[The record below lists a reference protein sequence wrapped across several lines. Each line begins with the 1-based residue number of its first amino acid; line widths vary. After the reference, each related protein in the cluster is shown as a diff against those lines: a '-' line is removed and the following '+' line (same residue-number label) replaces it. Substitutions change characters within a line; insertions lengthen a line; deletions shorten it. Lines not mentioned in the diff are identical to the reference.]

1 MEIPY
6 RNTKILTKIIPKGT
20 LLFRLTK
27 NPENDLRG
35 VPTKDGKTC
44 VTPNFQVFF
53 YPNPFIGEI
62 ALKKWLSDFDENMYI
77 YILEKD
83 VKVLYLLNPSKYSRA
98 SKSMKRSFL
107 KRCSDVPKGCL
118 PRKQS
123 DYDPCL
129 SSTIIKKYPDIT
141 GILSVSLMDALRS
154 KNKKTTRR
162 THKYFHYATDST
174 GISGIPE
181 LALHPLPTRST
192 KDVILDHIP
201 ETNYT
206 LLKTMKR
213 TEDGLRK
220 FMANHATYDPETFF
234 FKYHA

>member
-1 MEIPY
+1 
-6 RNTKILTKIIPKGT
+6 
-20 LLFRLTK
+20 
-27 NPENDLRG
+27 
-35 VPTKDGKTC
+35 
-44 VTPNFQVFF
+44 
-53 YPNPFIGEI
+53 
-62 ALKKWLSDFDENMYI
+62 
-77 YILEKD
+77 
-83 VKVLYLLNPSKYSRA
+83 
-98 SKSMKRSFL
+98 
-107 KRCSDVPKGCL
+107 
-118 PRKQS
+118 
-123 DYDPCL
+123 
-129 SSTIIKKYPDIT
+129 
-141 GILSVSLMDALRS
+141 MDALRS